1 MSRITRRIRA
11 VRARTGWPFAP
22 SPRFVIVG
30 TGRCGTGYTAK
41 VLTAGGIRC
50 GHEEIYRGRRI
61 TKSWRLVGDASYLAV
76 PHLDRYR
83 GTVLHQVRDPVAVVR
98 SLVGTRFFDRTDHY
112 LEIVSRH
119 LELTGDP
126 VVDAMRYWIDWNERC
141 ERHAD
146 LTYRVEDLPDRLP
159 DVVARIDPGRTEA
172 VMAAAARISK
182 STNTRQ
188 RAEEIG
194 SIGDLPDGDEK
205 DRLVDLARHYGY
217 DQFEP

>member
-1 MSRITRRIRA
+1 

-41 VLTAGGIRC
+41 VLTEGGIPC

-61 TKSWRLVGDASYLAV
+61 TKTWRLIGDASYLAV
-76 PHLDRYR
+76 PHLADFP
-83 GTVLHQVRDPVAVVR
+83 GIVLHQVREPVAVVR

-112 LEIVSRH
+112 LEIVARY

-126 VVDAMRYWIDWNERC
+126 VVDAMRYWIDWNHRC
-141 ERHAD
+141 EHHAD

-159 DVVARIDPGRTEA
+159 EIVTLIDPGKTGS
-172 VMAAAARISK
+172 VMAAAARVST

-194 SIGDLPDGDEK
+194 SIDDLPGGKQK
-205 DRLVDLARHYGY
+205 DRLVEMGRRYGY
-217 DQFEP
+217 DLQSS